1 MNEYSHEGEVEMLDD
16 ALSRAEDDAQRQCEI
31 LRWGWSQWCRGLS
44 DSLRKRFIRM
54 FDSWFADFRGLF

>member
-1 MNEYSHEGEVEMLDD
+1 MLDG

-54 FDSWFADFRGLF
+54 FGSWFADCRGLF